1 MSHLSRI
8 RLTSLR
14 PLLLAS
20 AAALLSACAT
30 QVRVAPAIYG
40 PPVAVVQVRVAPPP
54 LPVYVQ
60 PPCPV
65 AGWLWT
71 PGYWRWGPA
80 GYFWVP
86 GTWVAPPR
94 VGFLWT
100 PGYWGFAGGLYLWH
114 AGYWGPHVG
123 FYGGVHYGFGYD
135 GDGYV
140 GGRWMGRQFVYNRAV
155 TRVNVTIVHDTY
167 NETVIN
173 RFNVTRVSYN
183 GGPGGVYA
191 VPTVQERRAQQE
203 RHLPP
208 TSMQR
213 RQVFHAQREPA
224 LLARENH
231 GRPAIAATVRPGAF
245 HARGVIGARGAV
257 RPQYARHAPW
267 RNAQRWRRSARAR
280 YAPRGKYLRGRPR
293 AGGYRR
299 PLRRRPNRKAQW
311 RRKHPPR
318 A

>member
-14 PLLLAS
+14 PLLLAI
-20 AAALLSACAT
+20 AATLLAACAT
-30 QVRVAPAIYG
+30 RVRVAPAIYA
-40 PPVAVVQVRVAPPP
+40 PPAAVVQVRIAPPP

-65 AGWLWT
+65 AGWIWT

-94 VGFLWT
+94 VGLLWT
-100 PGYWGFAGGLYLWH
+100 PGYWGFVGGVYLWH
-114 AGYWGPHVG
+114 AGYWGAHVG
-123 FYGGVHYGFGYD
+123 FYGGVRYGFGYD
-135 GDGYV
+135 GDGYL
-140 GGRWMGRQFVYNRAV
+140 GGRWVGREFVYNRAV
-155 TRVNVTIVHDTY
+155 TRVNVTLIHNTY

-173 RFNVTRVSYN
+173 RVNVSRVSYN

-191 VPTVQERRAQQE
+191 VATVQERRAQQE
-203 RHLPP
+203 RHFPS

-213 RQVFHAQREPA
+213 RQVYRAQREPA

-245 HARGVIGARGAV
+245 HARGVIRARGAV

-267 RNAQRWRRSARAR
+267 RNEQRWRRT
-280 YAPRGKYLRGRPR
+280 GRPGYSPR
-293 AGGYRR
+293 AKYMQARPRPRRDRR
-299 PLRRRPNRKAQW
+299 PLRRSQKRKEQR
-311 RRKHPPR
+311 RRKRPFS